1 MKKIANVLLRTTKLL
16 VNINFEL
23 TKKMIIN
30 INNLYNVIER
40 MQEDYYHKIRKNLL
54 LQDLIIFKI
63 IESLIKIVNQT
74 KNLIKKLE
82 FAKIHKRLIQIIIE
96 MKREKKNKSY

>member
-23 TKKMIIN
+23 IKKMIIN

-40 MQEDYYHKIRKNLL
+40 MQEDYHHKIRKNLL

-63 IESLIKIVNQT
+63 IESLIKIVN
-74 KNLIKKLE
+74 
-82 FAKIHKRLIQIIIE
+82 
-96 MKREKKNKSY
+96 